1 MLLTWLCIFYTLC
14 LLKSDEDLAKDHLT
28 PLVEFRHTP
37 GALLGFVWFL
47 TDLELV

>member
-1 MLLTWLCIFYTLC
+1 MVMTWLCIFYC
-14 LLKSDEDLAKDHLT
+14 LLKSDEDLAKYDLT
-28 PLVEFRHTP
+28 PLVVFRHTP